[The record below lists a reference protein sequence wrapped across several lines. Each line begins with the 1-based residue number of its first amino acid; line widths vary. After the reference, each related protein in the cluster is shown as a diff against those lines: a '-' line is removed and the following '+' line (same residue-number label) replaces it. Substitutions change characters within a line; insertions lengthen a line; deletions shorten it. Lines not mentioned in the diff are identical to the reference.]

1 WRWGRPCCT
10 RAAST
15 PMSRRCRTNC
25 GDSARR
31 DATRKCRRRRRAMCG
46 CERRTGRAR
55 LLPVPLALLLAACG
69 GDAPASTAPAGGG
82 AVPGRAAGPQPAT
95 PGAGAAAPG
104 PATADAGAA
113 TATGGV
119 AGQRELAHPE
129 DLQMVM
135 LAYRLEGR
143 QPPFAEWAAAQPG
156 VRMANEFERA
166 DVLRAEQERLRAVY
180 DGTEGV
186 GLLRLNV
193 RAALSEYDG
202 GRGGY
207 YLTAFTPG

>member
-1 WRWGRPCCT
+1 
-10 RAAST
+10 
-15 PMSRRCRTNC
+15 
-25 GDSARR
+25 
-31 DATRKCRRRRRAMCG
+31 MCG

-55 LLPVPLALLLAACG
+55 LLPVPLALLLAACGG

-119 AGQRELAHPE
+119 AGRHELAHPD

-207 YLTAFTPG
+207 YLTAFTPGSSPHLHRISGRPGALPNACRCAWTTRAS